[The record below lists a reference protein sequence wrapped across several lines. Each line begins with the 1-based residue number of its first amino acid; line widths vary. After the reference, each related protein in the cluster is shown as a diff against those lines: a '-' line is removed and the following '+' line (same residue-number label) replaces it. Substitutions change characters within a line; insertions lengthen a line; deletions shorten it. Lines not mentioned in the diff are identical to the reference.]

1 MAREKKSISNL
12 PIIRV
17 SVRDWVEFVLR
28 TGGLGRESI
37 FMGPR
42 RALEGARAH
51 QRLQKSRPADYEAE
65 VFLTRD
71 VTTETLTLRVCG
83 RIDGLI
89 RGLGLW
95 HIEEIK
101 TLSRPHDGEADPL
114 HWAQAKIYG
123 AMIAAIEPKAPDT
136 FEFQLTYLEL
146 ATGKISEHRQT
157 ATRAELETCAEGAGY
172 V

>member
-1 MAREKKSISNL
+1 MARDKKTNSNL
-12 PIIRV
+12 PLIRV
-17 SVRDWVEFVLR
+17 SVRALVEFVLR
-28 TGGLGRESI
+28 TGGLGRESV

-51 QRLQKSRPADYEAE
+51 QRIQKSRPPEYEAE

-71 VTTETLTLRVCG
+71 IAAANLILRVSG

-89 RGLGLW
+89 RSLDQW

-123 AMIAAIEPKAPDT
+123 AMLAASEASPPAQ
-136 FEFQLTYLEL
+136 FELQLTYLEL
-146 ATGKISEHRQT
+146 ATG
-157 ATRAELETCAEGAGY
+157 
-172 V
+172 

>member
-1 MAREKKSISNL
+1 MAREKKTASNL

-17 SVRDWVEFVLR
+17 SVRDLVEFVLR

-37 FMGPR
+37 FVGPR

-51 QRLQKSRPADYEAE
+51 QRIQKSRPTDYEAE
-65 VFLTRD
+65 VFLSRD
-71 VTTETLTLRVCG
+71 IPTSAFTLRFSG

-89 RGLGLW
+89 RSLDQW

-101 TLSRPHDGEADPL
+101 TLSRPHDGE
-114 HWAQAKIYG
+114 
-123 AMIAAIEPKAPDT
+123 
-136 FEFQLTYLEL
+136 
-146 ATGKISEHRQT
+146 
-157 ATRAELETCAEGAGY
+157 

>member
-1 MAREKKSISNL
+1 MARTKKKNSNMPL
-12 PIIRV
+12 IRV
-17 SVRDWVEFVLR
+17 SVRELVEFVLR

-37 FMGPR
+37 FIGPR

-71 VTTETLTLRVCG
+71 VATPNLILRLCG

-114 HWAQAKIYG
+114 HWAQAKMYG
-123 AMIAAIEPKAPDT
+123 AMIAVSEVNAPET
-136 FEFQLTYLEL
+136 FEFQL
-146 ATGKISEHRQT
+146 
-157 ATRAELETCAEGAGY
+157 
-172 V
+172 